1 MVGCICFLFVFFW
14 RYTQIPRLPP
24 VQFCHIFYPRI
35 CEPFLISQWREEMH
49 TRVSIFDV
57 DNSFV
62 RKMIVVIMTNYNSI
76 DDWDITD
83 LTGSLG
89 VSLRT

>member
-1 MVGCICFLFVFFW
+1 
-14 RYTQIPRLPP
+14 
-24 VQFCHIFYPRI
+24 
-35 CEPFLISQWREEMH
+35 MH